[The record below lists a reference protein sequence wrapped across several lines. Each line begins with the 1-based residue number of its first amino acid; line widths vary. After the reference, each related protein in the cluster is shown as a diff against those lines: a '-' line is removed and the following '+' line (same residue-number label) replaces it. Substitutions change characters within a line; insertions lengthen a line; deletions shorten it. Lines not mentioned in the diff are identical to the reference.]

1 MGIRLKN
8 KMKNFVIAALLGL
21 VASSQVEVAK
31 EQIIGHRARLA
42 ILNNLIQIEEGS
54 DSESDEDQN
63 IQLKGV
69 DYAEV
74 PAFMNKS
81 DAHGGY
87 KRVVPDRFTEERDD
101 QLMESVIDK
110 YAREIKVEG
119 KLTGTMMLNLEDAKA
134 LAAEV
139 LSTHKDMGYYK
150 QVDAMS
156 VEDAFNHFDVNH
168 DGLIEAERA
177 PQFLRYLYPQGAL
190 DIDLQ

>member
-1 MGIRLKN
+1 MGRLIN

-31 EQIIGHRARLA
+31 DQVIGHRARLA

-54 DSESDEDQN
+54 DSESDDDEN
-63 IQLKGV
+63 VQLRGD

-74 PAFMNKS
+74 PAYMDKS
-81 DAHGGY
+81 DAAGGY
-87 KRVVPDRFTEERDD
+87 KRVVPDRFTDERDD
-101 QLMESVIDK
+101 QLMESVIKK

-119 KLTGTMMLNLEDAKA
+119 KLTGVMMLNLEDAKA

-139 LSTHKDMGYYK
+139 KSTHKDMGYYK

-168 DGLIEAERA
+168 DGLIEAERC

>member
-1 MGIRLKN
+1 
-8 KMKNFVIAALLGL
+8 MKNFVIAALFGL
-21 VASSQVEVAK
+21 VSCAQVEAAQNEV
-31 EQIIGHRARLA
+31 IGHRARLA

-54 DSESDEDQN
+54 ESESSDDEAEN
-63 IQLKGV
+63 VQLRKCDDCYG
-69 DYAEV
+69 EV
-74 PAFMNKS
+74 PAYMDKS
-81 DAHGGY
+81 DAAGGY

-101 QLMESVIDK
+101 QLMESVIEK
-110 YAREIKVEG
+110 YAREIKING

-156 VEDAFNHFDVNH
+156 VDDAFNHFDVNH

-177 PQFLRYLYPQGAL
+177 PQFLRYLYPNGAL
-190 DIDLQ
+190 DIALQ

>member
-1 MGIRLKN
+1 MGINLIN
-8 KMKNFVIAALLGL
+8 KMKNFVIAAFLGL

-31 EQIIGHRARLA
+31 EQVIGHRARLA

-54 DSESDEDQN
+54 DSESDDDEN
-63 IQLKGV
+63 VQLKGD

-74 PAFMNKS
+74 PAYMNKS

-87 KRVVPDRFTEERDD
+87 KRVVPERFTEERDD
-101 QLMESVIDK
+101 QLMESVIEK

-139 LSTHKDMGYYK
+139 KSTHKDMGYYK
-150 QVDAMS
+150 QVDGMS
-156 VEDAFNHFDVNH
+156 VDDAFNHFDVNH

-190 DIDLQ
+190 DIALQ

>member
-1 MGIRLKN
+1 
-8 KMKNFVIAALLGL
+8 MKNFVIAALLGL

-31 EQIIGHRARLA
+31 DQVIGHRSRLA

-54 DSESDEDQN
+54 DSESEEESN
-63 IQLKGV
+63 VQLKKCDDCYG
-69 DYAEV
+69 EV

-87 KRVVPDRFTEERDD
+87 LRVVPDRFAEERDD
-101 QLMESVIDK
+101 QLMESIIEK
-110 YAREIKVEG
+110 YAREIKVNG
-119 KLTGTMMLNLEDAKA
+119 KLTGTMMLNLDDAKA

-139 LSTHKDMGYYK
+139 FSTHKDMGYYK
-150 QVDAMS
+150 QVDGMS
-156 VEDAFNHFDVNH
+156 VDDAFNHFDVNH
-168 DGLIEAERA
+168 DGLIEAERC

>member
-1 MGIRLKN
+1 MGGLIN

-21 VASSQVEVAK
+21 VSSSQVDAQHEL
-31 EQIIGHRARLA
+31 IGHRARLA

-54 DSESDEDQN
+54 DSESDEDSN
-63 IQLKGV
+63 VQLRGD

-74 PAFMNKS
+74 PAYMDKS
-81 DAHGGY
+81 DAAGGY
-87 KRVVPDRFTEERDD
+87 KRVVPERFTEERDD
-101 QLMESVIDK
+101 QLMESVIKK

-139 LSTHKDMGYYK
+139 MGSHKSMGYS
-150 QVDAMS
+150 QQTDMMS
-156 VEDAFNHFDVNH
+156 VDDAFNHFDVNH

-177 PQFLRYLYPQGAL
+177 PQFLRYLFPQGAL
-190 DIDLQ
+190 DIALQ

>member
-1 MGIRLKN
+1 
-8 KMKNFVIAALLGL
+8 MKNFVIAALLGL
-21 VASSQVEVAK
+21 VASSQVEAAK
-31 EQIIGHRARLA
+31 DQIIGHRARLA

-54 DSESDEDQN
+54 DSESDEEEN
-63 IQLKGV
+63 LQLKGDD

-101 QLMESVIDK
+101 QLMESVIEK
-110 YAREIKVEG
+110 YAREIKVAG

-139 LSTHKDMGYYK
+139 RSTHKDMGYYK

-156 VEDAFNHFDVNH
+156 VDDAFNHFDVNH

>member
-1 MGIRLKN
+1 
-8 KMKNFVIAALLGL
+8 MKNFVIAALLGL
-21 VASSQVEVAK
+21 VSSSQVEAQH
-31 EQIIGHRARLA
+31 ELIGHRARLA

-54 DSESDEDQN
+54 DSESSDEDEN
-63 IQLKGV
+63 VQLRGD

-74 PAFMNKS
+74 PAYMDKS
-81 DAHGGY
+81 EAAGGY
-87 KRVVPDRFTEERDD
+87 KRVVPERFSEERDD
-101 QLMESVIDK
+101 LLMESIIKK

-139 LSTHKDMGYYK
+139 LGSHKSMGYSQ

-156 VEDAFNHFDVNH
+156 VDDAFNHFDVNH
-168 DGLIEAERA
+168 DGLIEAERC

>member
-1 MGIRLKN
+1 MGRLIN

-31 EQIIGHRARLA
+31 DQVIGHRARLA

-54 DSESDEDQN
+54 DSESDEDEN
-63 IQLKGV
+63 VQLKGD

-74 PAFMNKS
+74 PAYMDKS
-81 DAHGGY
+81 DAAGGY

-101 QLMESVIDK
+101 QLMESVIKK

-119 KLTGTMMLNLEDAKA
+119 KLTGVMMLNLEDAKA
-134 LAAEV
+134 LAEEV
-139 LSTHKDMGYYK
+139 KSTHKDMGYYK
-150 QVDAMS
+150 QVDGMS

-168 DGLIEAERA
+168 DGLIEAERC

>member
-1 MGIRLKN
+1 
-8 KMKNFVIAALLGL
+8 MKNFVIAALLGL

-31 EQIIGHRARLA
+31 NQVIGHRARLA

-54 DSESDEDQN
+54 DSESDEEEN
-63 IQLKGV
+63 LQLKGDD
-69 DYAEV
+69 DYSEV

-81 DAHGGY
+81 DCHGGY
-87 KRVVPDRFTEERDD
+87 NRVVPDRFAEERDD
-101 QLMESVIDK
+101 QLMESVIEK
-110 YAREIKVEG
+110 YAREIKVAG

-139 LSTHKDMGYYK
+139 KSTHKDMGYYK

-156 VEDAFNHFDVNH
+156 VDDAFNHFDVNH

-190 DIDLQ
+190 DITLQ